1 MLVQWLIVFL
11 GITFVFRCLQEV
23 HIDKHIKILDCPGI
37 VMTSSSD
44 AAMILRNCV
53 KIEQLVNPVPA
64 VETILQRCNKKQVGY
79 SDFILIRILIL
90 YWNSSIILGSEI
102 KLFLYYHDLLC
113 LINKTLQTPS
123 WNASCKLMHTTYLS
137 INTIVS
143 LITFNNS
150 HSKSTLTK
158 RDYKTKIC
166 VHSISLKFSF
176 NPL

>member
-1 MLVQWLIVFL
+1 MINCFSGYNFCL
-11 GITFVFRCLQEV
+11 RCLQEV

-90 YWNSSIILGSEI
+90 Y
-102 KLFLYYHDLLC
+102 
-113 LINKTLQTPS
+113 
-123 WNASCKLMHTTYLS
+123 
-137 INTIVS
+137 
-143 LITFNNS
+143 
-150 HSKSTLTK
+150 
-158 RDYKTKIC
+158 
-166 VHSISLKFSF
+166 
-176 NPL
+176 